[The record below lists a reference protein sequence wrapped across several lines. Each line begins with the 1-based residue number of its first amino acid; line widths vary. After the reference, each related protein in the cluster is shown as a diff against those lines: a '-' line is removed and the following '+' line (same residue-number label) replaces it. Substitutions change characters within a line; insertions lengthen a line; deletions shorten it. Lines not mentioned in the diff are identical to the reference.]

1 MALTR
6 IERILILAKT
16 YPSPSAQYVE
26 TSCVA
31 GITETGCM
39 RRLYP
44 VPFRLIKENQ
54 KFKKWQWVELRV
66 EKATRDRRPESHKVY
81 VDDIVCGEQ
90 IDSKHDW
97 AKRRPW
103 LEKIPAFDSFEAM
116 DAARL
121 DEGTSLALLRPHRVL
136 GLNIAAAR
144 HPDWTSEEREK
155 LTRDLMQGDLF
166 SAAEVQ
172 QEVHE
177 LRKVPF
183 DFYYRC
189 TYGTPNGEREYS
201 QKIIDWEA
209 GALFWRCRKD
219 YGDGWEKPF
228 RAKLEHD
235 LIGKDL
241 MFLMG
246 NLHRFQDQWVIV
258 SLIYPP
264 KLPLQADGQASL
276 F

>member
-16 YPSPSAQYVE
+16 YPSPSVQYVE

-31 GITETGCM
+31 GISEHGCM

-44 VPFRLIKENQ
+44 VPFRLIEESQ

-66 EKATRDRRPESHKVY
+66 EKAIRDHRPESHKVY

-90 IDSKHDW
+90 IDTRRGW
-97 AKRRPW
+97 AERRPW
-103 LEKIPAFDSFEAM
+103 LEKIPTFDNPEAM

-121 DEGTSLALLRPHRVL
+121 SEGISLALLRPRQVL
-136 GLNIAAAR
+136 GLDIISAR
-144 HPDWTSEEREK
+144 HTDWTREEREK
-155 LTRDLMQGDLF
+155 LTRELMQGDLF
-166 SAAEVQ
+166 SEAEVQ
-172 QEVHE
+172 REMRQ

-189 TYGTPNGEREYS
+189 IYSTPDGEREYS

-209 GALFWRCRKD
+209 GALFWRCRQSH
-219 YGDGWEKPF
+219 GDNWGQPF

-246 NLHRFQDQWVIV
+246 NQHRFQHQWLIV

-264 KLPLQADGQASL
+264 KLPPQAGGQASL